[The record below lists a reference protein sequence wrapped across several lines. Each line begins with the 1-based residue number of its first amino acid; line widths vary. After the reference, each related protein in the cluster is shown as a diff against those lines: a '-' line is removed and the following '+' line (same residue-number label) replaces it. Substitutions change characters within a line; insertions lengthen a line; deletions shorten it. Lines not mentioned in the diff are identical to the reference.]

1 MSKSKQHSYHFML
14 REIRRLRSEN
24 ACLTESVNILRD
36 DLRVERDSRKIADE
50 CHQKF
55 CNEAIDCQA
64 KLESELVEK
73 QEEIEALKEELD
85 EVKSSS
91 SNSSGMSYHDAAYF
105 KKRSGFWGCHDF
117 DSDTEYTSL
126 PPIDPDKETISM
138 EHEDDDYEE
147 EYDDDDDD
155 DDDDDTPIS
164 TSPFR
169 SFGSD
174 LVGSIFEQGDSEDED
189 QDQDQ
194 DQDHGENPSRS
205 NDTQFE
211 QLASSHLRQA
221 FVSRLTSARANLE
234 LDDLMIK
241 YDPSNTVLLR
251 SLANTFISWLSET
264 VEQADVDSAGTA
276 KLIATRIQ
284 ADFLQFWKSILE
296 RHIQDEA
303 EQCQFLQETEK
314 TILKANTKLLADNFH
329 RLLVMLYKYDI
340 VEGDAVTTWW
350 HGQLGGP
357 PETVAAR
364 MRNVT
369 RKFVEWI
376 DSSEDSNS
384 DMSDQDTDTDPDIC
398 DGSDCD
404 TLIGQHFDDPDS
416 KNSNDDNDNSKNPPE
431 ILDNLL
437 EQDKD
442 YCVCQFDTTAPLPP
456 STPANSRTTLPAC
469 TCPSKYLQEDVS
481 PSKPKKTVRIAM

>member
-1 MSKSKQHSYHFML
+1 MSKNKQHSYHFML

-24 ACLTESVNILRD
+24 ACLTESVNILKD
-36 DLRVERDSRKIADE
+36 DLRVERDSRKISDE

-55 CNEAIDCQA
+55 YNEAQDIKA
-64 KLESELVEK
+64 KLENDVEEK
-73 QEEIEALKEELD
+73 QHEIDALKEELD
-85 EVKSSS
+85 EAKSSS
-91 SNSSGMSYHDAAYF
+91 SNSSGLSYHDAAYF
-105 KKRSGFWGCHDF
+105 KKRSGFWGCHEF

-126 PPIDPDKETISM
+126 PPLPPGKETVSM
-138 EHEDDDYEE
+138 EDEDDD
-147 EYDDDDDD
+147 YDDDDDS
-155 DDDDDTPIS
+155 PPS
-164 TSPFR
+164 SSPFR
-169 SFGSD
+169 NFGSD
-174 LVGSIFEQGDSEDED
+174 IVGSIFEQGDSDDDD
-189 QDQDQ
+189 QDNSSHSD
-194 DQDHGENPSRS
+194 DIK
-205 NDTQFE
+205 FE

-241 YDPSNTVLLR
+241 YDPSNATLLR
-251 SLANTFISWLSET
+251 SLASTFIGWLSET

-303 EQCQFLQETEK
+303 EQCQFLQEAEK
-314 TILKANTKLLADNFH
+314 TILKANTKLLVDNFH

-340 VEGDAVTTWW
+340 VEGDAVTAWW
-350 HGQLGGP
+350 HGQLAGS
-357 PETVAAR
+357 PETVATR
-364 MRNVT
+364 MRKVT

-376 DSSEDSNS
+376 DSSDDSDS
-384 DMSDQDTDTDPDIC
+384 DLSDQDTDTDPDIC

-404 TLIGQHFDDPDS
+404 TLIGQHFDDVDS
-416 KNSNDDNDNSKNPPE
+416 KNPDDAMNPPDN
-431 ILDNLL
+431 LDNLL

-456 STPANSRTTLPAC
+456 SAPNNSKIILPKC
-469 TCPSKYLQEDVS
+469 TCPSKYLQTDVS
-481 PSKPKKTVRIAM
+481 PPKQKKTVRIAM